1 MTKKM
6 RACSWTL
13 FCLVSVCVSASAL
26 MASLLSSSLRW
37 QHSTPLP
44 EARAGYA
51 AGVLHGKLVI
61 AGGTYWEGEK
71 GNWTQKIF
79 SARTHIFDPIGQSW
93 KRLPDAPSP
102 FGYAA
107 STVVDNKLYVLGGYT
122 GKDVNRKVFTL
133 ERKGTRYAW
142 NVYGDMPEPRLFAWA
157 VSVGSSIY
165 LLGGTIRFEP
175 YDAAGTCCTSQSAT
189 NSFMVLNTT
198 RPAEGWRRL
207 SPFPGAKRWGFSS
220 ETDGSFI
227 WMFGGIY
234 QAKPKDPV
242 TKFDEVLRYNI
253 VDGTWES
260 MPPLPEATRD
270 ATPLTPVFTQDRIIL
285 VSFAKKVWQLNLK
298 TLEYSQ
304 LAPLPEEAFV
314 DKFVWINYQIIGAG
328 GENRIEAPR
337 RRSEWTFIGRFTA
350 E

>member
-1 MTKKM
+1 MNTPVGGTLALIVHSINLSHAACTQLGLNSVGLSFLPIMRSPEWGYVRLPMKVSQRDGGVGYTKGKSATPPPPYPHRRAGLPWVGLFFQRGQSCLRLTRQGRRQGFRVKGKLIMEIPVKEGGIDEKIYKDREGNKVMTKKM

-122 GKDVNRKVFTL
+122 GKDVNR
-133 ERKGTRYAW
+133 
-142 NVYGDMPEPRLFAWA
+142 RLCCNFGLWRL
-157 VSVGSSIY
+157 VG
-165 LLGGTIRFEP
+165 
-175 YDAAGTCCTSQSAT
+175 
-189 NSFMVLNTT
+189 
-198 RPAEGWRRL
+198 
-207 SPFPGAKRWGFSS
+207 
-220 ETDGSFI
+220 
-227 WMFGGIY
+227 
-234 QAKPKDPV
+234 
-242 TKFDEVLRYNI
+242 
-253 VDGTWES
+253 
-260 MPPLPEATRD
+260 
-270 ATPLTPVFTQDRIIL
+270 
-285 VSFAKKVWQLNLK
+285 
-298 TLEYSQ
+298 
-304 LAPLPEEAFV
+304 
-314 DKFVWINYQIIGAG
+314 
-328 GENRIEAPR
+328 
-337 RRSEWTFIGRFTA
+337 
-350 E
+350 

>member
-234 QAKPKDPV
+234 QAKPKDPRN
-242 TKFDEVLRYNI
+242 EIRR
-253 VDGTWES
+253 G
-260 MPPLPEATRD
+260 PPLQHCR
-270 ATPLTPVFTQDRIIL
+270 R
-285 VSFAKKVWQLNLK
+285 NLGK
-298 TLEYSQ
+298 Y
-304 LAPLPEEAFV
+304 AAA
-314 DKFVWINYQIIGAG
+314 AG
-328 GENRIEAPR
+328 GYPR
-337 RRSEWTFIGRFTA
+337 RNSFDTCFYPGSHHLGQLRQESLAIEFENIRVQPIGSFTRGSLRG
-350 E
+350 